1 MFNVNACMQNTVTAK
16 RFYSVALGI
25 AYSLTL
31 QVFFTNNG
39 KTIGQREV
47 RIPKGG
53 FYPTVGMLSSD
64 EKVLVDLRPLT
75 G

>member
-1 MFNVNACMQNTVTAK
+1 LHF
-16 RFYSVALGI
+16 
-25 AYSLTL
+25 
-31 QVFFTNNG
+31 QVFFTRNG
-39 KTIGQREV
+39 KTIGKREV

-64 EKVLVDLRPLT
+64 EKVRVDLRPLT

>member
-1 MFNVNACMQNTVTAK
+1 MVGSFHSCYFMEI
-16 RFYSVALGI
+16 FFM
-25 AYSLTL
+25 L
-31 QVFFTNNG
+31 QVFFTCNG
-39 KTIGQREV
+39 KTIGHRDI
-47 RIPKGG
+47 RIPKNG